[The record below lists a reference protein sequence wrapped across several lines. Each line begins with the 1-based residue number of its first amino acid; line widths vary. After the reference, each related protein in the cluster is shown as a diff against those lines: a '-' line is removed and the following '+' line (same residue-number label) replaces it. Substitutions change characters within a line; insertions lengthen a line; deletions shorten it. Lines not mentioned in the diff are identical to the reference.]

1 MSDILTINIKIR
13 RFDLNENPEFEVN
26 QMDINPQLD
35 YDGLK
40 QHLYSY
46 FGLNEDDDKVIKI
59 RNHNLVLVPLTN
71 LTEANSSDNFFVIDV
86 AKIQDTTR
94 STANLQDAYLD
105 AVRQKIKNM
114 ESRVAKVESLMPQIQ
129 LRRQAHMEET
139 VQNMST
145 RVAFLNK
152 RIDDLTPPQ
161 WKSKMPV
168 TIS

>member
-1 MSDILTINIKIR
+1 MTDTFKFRIFIHYAHLDK
-13 RFDLNENPEFEVN
+13 PEFEVK
-26 QMDINPQLD
+26 QIDINPNLD
-35 YDGLK
+35 YNSLR
-40 QHLYSY
+40 QFLYSY
-46 FGLNEDDDKVIKI
+46 FGLKEEDDKVIKI
-59 RNHNLVLVPLTN
+59 RNQNLILVPLTN
-71 LTEANSSDNFFVIDV
+71 LTEVNSSDNFFIIDI

-94 STANLQDAYLD
+94 STVNLQDAYLD